1 MIFSRGR
8 GTGRHQKPAG
18 TTRPQHS
25 RPGGPSGPDEL
36 DTSGAAQ
43 NTSPSRGGGTGPYD
57 VSDAPE
63 GNRLDLGSL
72 QIPVVD
78 GVDIRV
84 QANAEGV
91 VQQVV
96 LVHRDSLLQLSV
108 LAAPRSARIW
118 DEVREE
124 ILASMRSDG
133 ARVEE
138 TSGDYGPE
146 LRARVRIPNG
156 QADLRF
162 IGVDGPRWMVQ
173 AMYQGRAAVDPSAA
187 GPLEDCLLGLV
198 VDRGWEAKPVREPL
212 PLRLPREMAEQAKA
226 QAEAQ
231 AQAQADG
238 GRPGRPQ
245 EPGVNGGPVG
255 PVGPPPTNPPRRPR

>member
-1 MIFSRGR
+1 MD
-8 GTGRHQKPAG
+8 
-18 TTRPQHS
+18 
-25 RPGGPSGPDEL
+25 PSVLDE
-36 DTSGAAQ
+36 G
-43 NTSPSRGGGTGPYD
+43 TSPPRGGGTGPYD
-57 VSDAPE
+57 ISDAPE

-96 LVHRDSLLQLSV
+96 LVHGESLLQLTV
-108 LAAPRSARIW
+108 LAAPRSAGIW

-124 ILASMRSDG
+124 IRSSMRSDG

-138 TSGDYGPE
+138 ASGDYGPE

-198 VDRGWEAKPVREPL
+198 VDRGWEAKPVREAL

-231 AQAQADG
+231 AQADG
-238 GRPGRPQ
+238 GRPGGPP

-255 PVGPPPTNPPRRPR
+255 PLGPSTNPPRRPR

>member
-8 GTGRHQKPAG
+8 SGRHQKPAG
-18 TTRPQHS
+18 TTRPGHS
-25 RPGGPSGPDEL
+25 RPGGPAGPDEV
-36 DTSGAAQ
+36 DTSATDDS
-43 NTSPSRGGGTGPYD
+43 TSPPRGGGTGPYD

-72 QIPVVD
+72 QIPVID

-108 LAAPRSARIW
+108 LAAPRSASIW

-124 ILASMRSDG
+124 IQSSMRSDG

-138 TSGDYGPE
+138 ASGDFGTE

-156 QADLRF
+156 HADLRF

-187 GPLEDCLLGLV
+187 GPLEECLLGLV
-198 VDRGWEAKPVREPL
+198 VDRGWEAKPVREAL

-231 AQAQADG
+231 AEAEATG
-238 GRPGRPQ
+238 GRPGGPQ

-255 PVGPPPTNPPRRPR
+255 PVGPPTNQPRRPR